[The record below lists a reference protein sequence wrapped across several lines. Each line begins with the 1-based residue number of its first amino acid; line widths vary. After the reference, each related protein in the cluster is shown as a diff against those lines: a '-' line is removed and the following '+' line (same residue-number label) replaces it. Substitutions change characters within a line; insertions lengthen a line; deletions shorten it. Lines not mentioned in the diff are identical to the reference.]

1 MANEF
6 PLIQGQ
12 MVSWAEIGVSLSIY
26 DGPSFSTKDFAAI
39 DWDDSLEP
47 GKVRG
52 TGPHIIGRTVG
63 EYDANGSMTMYYS
76 KSVEFQRALAEINPK
91 IGLVVFDLL
100 VQWSPIA
107 GEGETYTVK
116 LVGCR
121 LAGRQVSSA
130 PGTDATQK
138 VMPLSVVRV
147 EENGLTLV

>member
-1 MANEF
+1 MNEF

-12 MVSWAEIGVSLSIY
+12 MVSWAEIGVKLEIY
-26 DGPSFSTKDFAAI
+26 DGPSFQTTDFAAI
-39 DWDDSLEP
+39 DWDDALEP

-52 TGPHIIGRTVG
+52 TGPHIIGRTTG
-63 EYDANGSMTMYYS
+63 EYDANGSMTMYYE
-76 KSVEFQRALAEINPK
+76 KSVAFQNELAQINPK
-91 IGLVVFDLL
+91 IGLVQFDLM
-100 VQWSPIA
+100 VQWSPLA
-107 GEGETYTVK
+107 GEGETFTVK

-147 EENGLTLV
+147 EENGITLV